1 MDSFRIAIEQQEQKI
16 RDRAADLVRGGMS
29 AWEAYRKASEQIRNE
44 RVDETFRRSAEE
56 ADRMIAMMNESL
68 GQAVRGK

>member
-1 MDSFRIAIEQQEQKI
+1 MDSFRVAIEQQEQKI

-29 AWEAYRKASEQIRNE
+29 AWEAYRQASEQIRNE

-68 GQAVRGK
+68 EQAVRGK